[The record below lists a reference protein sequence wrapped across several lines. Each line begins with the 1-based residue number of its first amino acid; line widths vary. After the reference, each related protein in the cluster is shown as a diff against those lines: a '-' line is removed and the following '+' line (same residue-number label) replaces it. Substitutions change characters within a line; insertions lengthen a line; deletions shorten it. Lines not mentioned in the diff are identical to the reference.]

1 MDKVYRIL
9 FNNSNSYRT
18 IIIRIIINPIKTI
31 KWANRGKTIIIIKIK
46 FYKEFLKT
54 KIKFS
59 KCLFVESVK
68 QMLFMKLGRANS
80 FSAVNAVLLTKPL
93 MKKTKL
99 MKCI

>member
-68 QMLFMKLGRANS
+68 QTLFMKLG
-80 FSAVNAVLLTKPL
+80 V
-93 MKKTKL
+93 KKIKI
-99 MKCI
+99 KKSI